1 MKTIDIESH
10 FTELDRAILEN
21 NVEYE
26 RYVKFVTSVLDVFA
40 TKFAPKDSTQRYEVE
55 IIQKFATLFLSTLRS
70 LGLKY
75 LYEETDRMRID
86 LTDSGFP
93 NYLEIRKMIADVE
106 LAKKGQLSGQETES
120 LRRSLLDKLIAGE
133 ASPTRILKDLA
144 LNQYQAVLKKE
155 ELFGEFVPG
164 VMKQLKMSDS
174 ARHAGR
180 YLCSWASYDSVTN
193 RPFVYVLL
201 FDSEPDQTGNFP
213 KNVDKDPGFVEMIRK
228 ATHNTAPLKVVA
240 MDIDN
245 AYPHVHPKVLKRI
258 DIGPIISEYERSED
272 ATSQAIREQCRTG
285 DFLMNVT
292 TEIVFSVGQK
302 DLSKGLFT
310 KTELR
315 EIFQIDET
323 NKDCM
328 ERMVSEV
335 QRYMFVTHPVLQYVN
350 DSQKDLLKKLSA
362 PPFICPPIP

>member
-21 NVEYE
+21 NVAYE
-26 RYVKFVTSVLDVFA
+26 RYVNFVTSVLDVFT

-55 IIQKFATLFLSTLRS
+55 IIRKFAMLFLSTLRS

-93 NYLEIRKMIADVE
+93 NYLEIRKMIADVD
-106 LAKKGQLSGQETES
+106 LAKKGQLSGQEAES
-120 LRRSLLDKLIAGE
+120 LRRMLLDKLIAGE
-133 ASPTRILKDLA
+133 DTPTKILKELA
-144 LNQYQAVLKKE
+144 LNQYQSTIRKE

-164 VMKQLKMSDS
+164 ILKKLKIQDN

-193 RPFVYVLL
+193 RPYVYVLV
-201 FDSEPDQTGNFP
+201 FDSEPDESGNFP
-213 KNVDKDPGFVEMIRK
+213 RDVEKDRGFVDMIRK

-272 ATSQAIREQCRTG
+272 ATSQAIRAQCRRG

-302 DLSKGLFT
+302 DVSKGPFT
-310 KTELR
+310 KKELR

-350 DSQKDLLKKLSA
+350 DSQKELLKNLSV